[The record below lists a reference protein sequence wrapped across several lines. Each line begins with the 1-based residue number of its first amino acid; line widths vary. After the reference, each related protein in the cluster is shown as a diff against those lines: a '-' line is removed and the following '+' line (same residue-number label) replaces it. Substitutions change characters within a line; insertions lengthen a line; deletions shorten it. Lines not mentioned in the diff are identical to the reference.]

1 MNVMQNLLKA
11 VNAVSAKVTGLTGGY
26 SADIFAAAELSGTQ
40 YFCDRKNIGNM
51 RLNCFKIRNAF
62 KI

>member
-26 SADIFAAAELSGTQ
+26 SADILAAAALRGTQ
-40 YFCDRKNIGNM
+40 YFCDRKNIGDM
-51 RLNCFKIRNAF
+51 RLNYFKTRNTFKI
-62 KI
+62 